1 MLQFVLTNKFELDS
15 FDPPRSRPNFS
26 SFPVAGDKSRYY
38 SCVSR
43 LNFTINNAS
52 ERRFRLAQTQTCTEN
67 SPTNFQ
73 SNSHSF
79 FSSLQTPFLPITDFH
94 LSSMR
99 EISPFLYSSR
109 PFVSSEFASNHPA
122 VITNYQILEIAAPS
136 SIFKGKR
143 EEEEAAISRVHRAP
157 RLV

>member
-15 FDPPRSRPNFS
+15 FDRDQTSLLS
-26 SFPVAGDKSRYY
+26 PVAGDKSRYY

-122 VITNYQILEIAAPS
+122 MITMNYQILEIAAPS
-136 SIFKGKR
+136 SVFKGKR
-143 EEEEAAISRVHRAP
+143 EEEEAATSRVHRAP